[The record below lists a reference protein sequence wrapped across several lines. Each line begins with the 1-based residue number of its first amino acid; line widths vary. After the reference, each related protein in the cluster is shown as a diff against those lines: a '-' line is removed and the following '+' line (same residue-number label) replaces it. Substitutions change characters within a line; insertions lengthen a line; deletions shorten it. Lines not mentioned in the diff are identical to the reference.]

1 MYDKMQENV
10 IKVNMLGGFSIWKP
24 GMAEPLRVF
33 SRDISINNI
42 AFTPIKTAVTDQNLW
57 LPSLFST

>member
-24 GMAEPLRVF
+24 GIAEPV
-33 SRDISINNI
+33 SIDLNGRSGR
-42 AFTPIKTAVTDQNLW
+42 L
-57 LPSLFST
+57 

>member
-24 GMAEPLRVF
+24 GMAEPVSIDLNGRAGRLLNRIP
-33 SRDISINNI
+33 SRG
-42 AFTPIKTAVTDQNLW
+42 Q
-57 LPSLFST
+57 